1 MNRLYQKEARIGIA
15 VMSNQGIC
23 LLSKES
29 TDQRTPEAN
38 NQFINL
44 SEEGICLRAK
54 ESMNQILRHQESTSN
69 RY

>member
-1 MNRLYQKEARIGIA
+1 
-15 VMSNQGIC
+15 MSNQGIC